1 MALKIGFV
9 DGNVFHAHDALQT
22 LHFHHG
28 VHEQKRVA
36 MRQNLLN
43 LHNIHDHFAV
53 SVAAHPLG
61 SDWQES
67 RENSNYKRTAALA
80 IRALPRRGPQR
91 QDRRAS
97 AGARHSTLPCLE
109 AAASMAAAMAD
120 SPLPLTLLGAL
131 KPRLP
136 EMLRLLRR
144 FVTTESPSLAK
155 AAADRCS
162 RVIAKEWQEQGL
174 HVERLPQKHRGDHL
188 RVTYRPKSHAAGQL
202 LVLGHYD
209 TVYSTGTL
217 KEVPFRI
224 SGNKAYGPGT
234 FDMKAGIVQALFALE
249 TLQRSNVKMRKQ
261 AVFLWTSDEE
271 IGSESSRRY
280 FEAEARRSDAVL
292 VLEPSFGPRG
302 LLKTARKGVGEAEL
316 IVHGRA
322 SHAGLAP
329 QEGIN
334 AIHELARQLGRI
346 EKWNDLRRGLT
357 INAGVIEG
365 GTRTNVIPERAR
377 AVLDLRAL
385 RVSDMRDLEVRL
397 HDLRPLQTGARLEIT
412 GGFDRPPLEHKM
424 SESLF
429 ARAQFVAKEMNL
441 SLGECT
447 VGGGSDGNFTAALGI
462 PTLDGLGA
470 VGDGAHSS
478 REHILINT
486 MPTRAA
492 LLAALL
498 AAN

>member
-1 MALKIGFV
+1 MPDVNLSKKL
-9 DGNVFHAHDALQT
+9 LQ
-22 LHFHHG
+22 L
-28 VHEQKRVA
+28 
-36 MRQNLLN
+36 
-43 LHNIHDHFAV
+43 
-53 SVAAHPLG
+53 
-61 SDWQES
+61 
-67 RENSNYKRTAALA
+67 
-80 IRALPRRGPQR
+80 
-91 QDRRAS
+91 
-97 AGARHSTLPCLE
+97 
-109 AAASMAAAMAD
+109 
-120 SPLPLTLLGAL
+120 L

-136 EMLRLLRR
+136 QMLATLRQ
-144 FVTTESPSLAK
+144 FVTVESPSLEK
-155 AAADRCS
+155 AAADRCCGI
-162 RVIAKEWQEQGL
+162 IAAEWNKHGAR
-174 HVERLPQKHRGDHL
+174 VERIAQKHRGDLL
-188 RVTYRPKSHAAGQL
+188 RITYTANKPRHSSQL

-217 KEVPFRI
+217 AKMPFRI
-224 SGNKAYGPGT
+224 KGGKAYGPGT
-234 FDMKAGIVQALFALE
+234 FDMKAGIVQALFALQA
-249 TLQRSNVKMRKQ
+249 LQQTKIPLSRRI
-261 AVFLWTSDEE
+261 VFLWTSDEE
-271 IGSESSRRY
+271 IGSEASRKL
-280 FEAEARRSDAVL
+280 FEKEARRSDAVF

-302 LLKTARKGVGEAEL
+302 LLKTARKGVGQAEL

-346 EKWNDLRRGLT
+346 EKWNDLRRGVSV
-357 INAGVIEG
+357 NADIIEG

-377 AVLDLRAL
+377 AVLDLRAI
-385 RVSDMRDLEVRL
+385 
-397 HDLRPLQTGARLEIT
+397 QTGARLEIT

-429 ARAQFVAKEMNL
+429 ARAQLLAKEMNL

-486 MPTRAA
+486 MPARAA

-498 AAN
+498 ATM